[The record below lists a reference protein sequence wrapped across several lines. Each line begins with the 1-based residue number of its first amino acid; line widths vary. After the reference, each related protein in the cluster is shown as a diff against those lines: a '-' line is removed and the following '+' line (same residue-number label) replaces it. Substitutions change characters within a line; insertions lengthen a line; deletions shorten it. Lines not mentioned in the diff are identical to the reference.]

1 MFNFEDLLLKN
12 KSVFDKLK
20 DDNKNMSSD
29 TIKILEELSND
40 ILYNPELP
48 IIGSYV
54 YTIKVNK
61 KLELKCFI
69 YQFNTMSL
77 EYLKPMLL
85 NDSSKIY
92 LLKSVDTT
100 RSMIYGVLLPKDYNL
115 RYVDRA
121 KKLSKWIIETE

>member
-61 KLELKCFI
+61 KLELNCFI